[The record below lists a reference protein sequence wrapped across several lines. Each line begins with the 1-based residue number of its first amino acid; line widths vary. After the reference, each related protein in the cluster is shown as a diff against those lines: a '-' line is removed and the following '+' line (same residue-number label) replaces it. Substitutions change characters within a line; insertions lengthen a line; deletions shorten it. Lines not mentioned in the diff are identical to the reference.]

1 MIRVALVED
10 EESSQRTLTEYL
22 ERFSQE
28 INEKIHVSIF
38 PDGAEIVEDYR
49 GNYDIILMDILMRYM
64 DGMEAASEIR
74 KVDKEVVILFIT
86 STPQYVMK
94 GYTVDALDY
103 VLKPVSYFAFSQRMQ
118 RALERMKHRTRKFIS
133 VPFQGGMR
141 KLDISQIRYI
151 EVVNH
156 SLIYHL
162 DGETLE
168 AKGVLSELEDA
179 LTEYHFF
186 RCNKCYLVN
195 LEHVNGVNENCAD
208 VDGDQIQVSRPKK
221 KAFLDALNNYIN
233 EVGNDTRRFVA
244 YAGSAL
250 CAGVL
255 AEQYLLHSMYG
266 SPFSKGRKFGI
277 SAGFLAL
284 IAGFMTLTD
293 GVSAIGFFPCMG
305 VTVALIF
312 FYIRIATHM
321 PWANAGYYCA
331 RAFILGEFSASLAW
345 YLFYFFVTVPGLP
358 LTVWTT
364 ILVFAAVHA
373 IILYTM
379 FLLERKYRDGSKLIK
394 ITAREL
400 FTAAV
405 LAIAVFSVS
414 NISFAFTGTPFSSQF
429 TAEIYIIR
437 TTVDLGG
444 VAMLFAYHVV
454 ILEISTEREMEHL
467 QALLHMQYESYRIS
481 EESIALVNQKYH
493 DLKHHIQLLRA
504 ASAAERTEY
513 LDQMEQQIRTYE
525 AQNKTGNRVLDTI
538 LTAKTIQCQSEGIS
552 LTCVADGQA
561 LDFMNPMDIS
571 ALFGNALDNAIE
583 SVKKLPNP
591 EQRLIHV
598 SAMRQKDFLRI
609 RVENCYSGELRF
621 VDGMPTTTKRD
632 ARYHGYGLKSIQSIA
647 NSYGGSA
654 TIDTKDGWFELRLL
668 LPVPKEKKGETAE
681 KRDERTKA

>member
-1 MIRVALVED
+1 M
-10 EESSQRTLTEYL
+10 
-22 ERFSQE
+22 
-28 INEKIHVSIF
+28 IHVDLSHT
-38 PDGAEIVEDYR
+38 PGLLYALAYW
-49 GNYDIILMDILMRYM
+49 L
-64 DGMEAASEIR
+64 S
-74 KVDKEVVILFIT
+74 
-86 STPQYVMK
+86 ST
-94 GYTVDALDY
+94 
-103 VLKPVSYFAFSQRMQ
+103 F
-118 RALERMKHRTRKFIS
+118 
-133 VPFQGGMR
+133 
-141 KLDISQIRYI
+141 YI
-151 EVVNH
+151 Q
-156 SLIYHL
+156 L
-162 DGETLE
+162 
-168 AKGVLSELEDA
+168 
-179 LTEYHFF
+179 
-186 RCNKCYLVN
+186 
-195 LEHVNGVNENCAD
+195 
-208 VDGDQIQVSRPKK
+208 
-221 KAFLDALNNYIN
+221 
-233 EVGNDTRRFVA
+233 
-244 YAGSAL
+244 
-250 CAGVL
+250 
-255 AEQYLLHSMYG
+255 YG

-467 QALLHMQYESYRIS
+467 QALL
-481 EESIALVNQKYH
+481 
-493 DLKHHIQLLRA
+493 RA